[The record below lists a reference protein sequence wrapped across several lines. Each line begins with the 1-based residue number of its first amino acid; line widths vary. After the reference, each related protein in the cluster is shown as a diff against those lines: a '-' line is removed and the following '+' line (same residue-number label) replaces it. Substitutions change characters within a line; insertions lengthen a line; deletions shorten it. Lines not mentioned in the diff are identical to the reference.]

1 MNDRGKHLEIL
12 AELHKLY
19 VDKNTDYGDSFT
31 KSYDEFGLVSPV
43 IRLSDKLNRLKRLA
57 QTDDQSV
64 EDESIRDTVIDLANY
79 AVMLVMELD
88 KEDEECG
95 IN

>member
-31 KSYDEFGLVSPV
+31 KSYDEFGLISPT
-43 IRLSDKLNRLKRLA
+43 IRLSDKINRLKRLA
-57 QTDDQSV
+57 KTDDQLV
-64 EDESIRDTVIDLANY
+64 KEESIRDTAIDLANY

-88 KEDEECG
+88 KEENHVE
-95 IN
+95 

>member
-31 KSYDEFGLVSPV
+31 KSYDEFGLISPT
-43 IRLSDKLNRLKRLA
+43 IRLSDKINRLKRLA
-57 QTDDQSV
+57 KTDDQLV
-64 EDESIRDTVIDLANY
+64 KEESIRDTAIDLANY

-88 KEDEECG
+88 KEDEE
-95 IN
+95 